1 MLTGGFMNITESRD
15 EAFEAIAEMLRSN
28 TKKTKIA
35 SQLADYC
42 VSDKTVY
49 KWITKVEEMYDI
61 EPIES
66 ILQQQ
71 KSELKSEI
79 YQDLIRDYHKA
90 KTDKDDELRRK
101 IGAILN
107 NTYLK
112 KITFN

>member
-1 MLTGGFMNITESRD
+1 MNITNSRD
-15 EAFEAIAEMLRSN
+15 EAFEGIAEMLRSN
-28 TKKTKIA
+28 MRKTKIVA
-35 SQLADYC
+35 KLSADYC

-66 ILQQQ
+66 ILQLQ
-71 KSELKSEI
+71 KTELKSEI

-90 KTDKDDELRRK
+90 KTDKDDDLRRK

-112 KITFN
+112 KINFN

>member
-1 MLTGGFMNITESRD
+1 MNITESRD
-15 EAFEAIAEMLRSN
+15 EAFEGIAEMLRSN
-28 TKKTKIA
+28 VRKSKIA
-35 SQLADYC
+35 AKLSADYC

-49 KWITKVEEMYDI
+49 KWITRVEEMYDI

-71 KSELKSEI
+71 KTELKSEI

-90 KTDKDDELRRK
+90 KKDKDDELRRK